1 MEADNN
7 VKLKKPKK
15 DKSKEAKE
23 FAKQYMKNVT
33 ENQIKVMCPECNMNT
48 TIYPEHLGRS
58 YCEKCNVLLQKVED
72 SKTDDKRKLISTHKG
87 CKIFQENQNNEDGLV
102 AFDSEGN
109 IVAWRFGI
117 DSNDLNQIMRDIEH
131 FNQTGD
137 SKTKD
142 EELKKGDL
150 VRLRR
155 VVDPDDDK
163 IVMRLL
169 ENPDGGRVLV
179 ESLIWDALNP
189 TRVLPTSELI
199 KDSET
204 KDVIKNKK

>member
-1 MEADNN
+1 
-7 VKLKKPKK
+7 
-15 DKSKEAKE
+15 
-23 FAKQYMKNVT
+23 MKNVT
-33 ENQIKVMCPECNMNT
+33 ENKIKVMCPKCSMKT
-48 TIYPEHLGRS
+48 TVYPEHLGRS
-58 YCEKCNVLLQKVED
+58 SCEKCNVLLQKVE
-72 SKTDDKRKLISTHKG
+72 
-87 CKIFQENQNNEDGLV
+87 
-102 AFDSEGN
+102 
-109 IVAWRFGI
+109 
-117 DSNDLNQIMRDIEH
+117 
-131 FNQTGD
+131 D

-199 KDSET
+199 KVSKTEDLRNLISKYEGCEIFQENQNGEDGLIAYDSAGKIVAWRFGIGNNDLNQVIRDIEHFNKTGNSKT
-204 KDVIKNKK
+204 KM